1 MDWVRIPL
9 WAKSLVFPVVA
20 SLVAVF
26 LAASPTAIPFV
37 VQITG
42 LAVLVVVLGLPHG
55 ALDPWIAELA
65 GLMGTRA
72 RRVAFNLSY
81 VVLAAAVTTVWTLAP
96 ALTLL
101 MFLVISAWH
110 FSGDWGEGV
119 GRLWRWLTGS
129 LLLLLPI
136 GFHTAEVAEIF
147 ELLSGERG
155 AGLALRLSIPGLW
168 LILATA
174 VVSVVSVFRG
184 QWRTSIEFLALL
196 VLAITA
202 PPLVYFA
209 LYFCLLHSPRHLFGY
224 FKMAGSTQRV
234 RLIRMTVVYS
244 AGSLLLAVPLVWLW
258 SDLGTESLL
267 IRVTFIGLAALTVP
281 HMILLGLANSKRN
294 RRENQRLMSSQLQ

>member
-1 MDWVRIPL
+1 
-9 WAKSLVFPVVA
+9 
-20 SLVAVF
+20 
-26 LAASPTAIPFV
+26 
-37 VQITG
+37 
-42 LAVLVVVLGLPHG
+42 VLVVVLGLPHG

-294 RRENQRLMSSQLQ
+294 HRENQRLMNSPLQ

>member
-1 MDWVRIPL
+1 MDWFRIPL
-9 WAKSLVFPVVA
+9 RARALIFPVVA
-20 SLVAVF
+20 GLVAVF
-26 LAASPTAIPFV
+26 LATSPIAVPFV

-42 LAVLVVVLGLPHG
+42 LVVVVVVLGLPHG

-81 VVLAAAVTTVWTLAP
+81 VGLAAAVTAVWTLAP
-96 ALTLL
+96 APTLL

-110 FSGDWGEGV
+110 FSGDWSHEV
-119 GRLWRWLTGS
+119 SWPWRWLIGS

-155 AGLALRLSIPGLW
+155 AGLARRLSIPGIW

-174 VVSVVSVFRG
+174 GVSVVSVFRG
-184 QWRTSIEFLALL
+184 RRRTAMEFLALL
-196 VLAITA
+196 VLAISA

-234 RLIRMTVVYS
+234 RLIRMTAVYS

-258 SDLGTESLL
+258 SDVGTETLL

-281 HMILLGLANSKRN
+281 HMILLGLANSKLN
-294 RRENQRLMSSQLQ
+294 RRAEQRVMSSELQ